1 MSGGGVNYGNQTL
14 RELLA
19 GEYVLGL
26 LRGAARR
33 RFERLLIEDAR
44 LRAEVAAWEE
54 KFAAWNHGLK
64 PLTPPSSV
72 WRKLQSRIK
81 AETKPATARRFR
93 PLRGTAIGA
102 AAVILFV
109 VGIFLGRSVLAP
121 SPAPGYLAVIST
133 AQGQP
138 RWLITVHPRT
148 RRVDMKALADN
159 TPPPGKSYELWM
171 LPGNGEPIAMG
182 LMNSTGSANEIVNA
196 ETIGAITGAKGLAI
210 SVEPEGGSPTG
221 QPTGPV
227 VYVAPLVPT

>member
-1 MSGGGVNYGNQTL
+1 MNYGNQNL

-44 LRAEVAAWEE
+44 LRAEVTAWEE
-54 KFAAWNHGLK
+54 KFIAWNRGLR
-64 PLTPPSSV
+64 PLAPPASV
-72 WRKLQSRIK
+72 WRRLQGRIQT
-81 AETKPATARRFR
+81 ETKPATAPRFR
-93 PLRGTAIGA
+93 PLWGIAVA
-102 AAVILFV
+102 AAAMILFV

-121 SPAPGYLAVIST
+121 SRAPGYLAVMST

-138 RWLITVHPRT
+138 RWLITVHPQT
-148 RRVDMKALADN
+148 RRVDMKALVNN

-171 LPGNGEPIAMG
+171 LPGNGKPIAMG
-182 LMNSTGSANEIVNA
+182 LMNSTGSASEIVNPEVIA
-196 ETIGAITGAKGLAI
+196 AITGAKGLAI
-210 SVEPEGGSPTG
+210 SIEPEGGSPTG

-227 VYVAPLVPT
+227 VYFAPLVLT